1 MYIVY
6 SRALQG
12 LTKNIF
18 SNRQGLPF
26 AYGNIADKAAKP
38 DGRSL
43 LTTCTIPVDCG
54 GQLYVQLNF
63 FVYMASSLTGHW
75 YGPGD
80 GIPVFPCLYCLQN
93 VEVTCLH
100 GLKILTRDKQTIHR
114 YKDIH

>member
-1 MYIVY
+1 MSISEYGVENLIHVHCIIH
-6 SRALQG
+6 ALQG

-63 FVYMASSLTGHW
+63 FVYMASSLIGHW
-75 YGPGD
+75 YGSG
-80 GIPVFPCLYCLQN
+80 
-93 VEVTCLH
+93 
-100 GLKILTRDKQTIHR
+100 R
-114 YKDIH
+114 

>member
-1 MYIVY
+1 MSISEYGVENLIHVHCIIH
-6 SRALQG
+6 ALQG

-18 SNRQGLPF
+18 SSRQGLPF

-75 YGPGD
+75 YGSGRRNPR
-80 GIPVFPCLYCLQN
+80 VSLF
-93 VEVTCLH
+93 
-100 GLKILTRDKQTIHR
+100 ILPTEC
-114 YKDIH
+114 